1 MRHETAKLGPL
12 GKIAVPSATNAEAPD
27 VEKASIPSPPAPP
40 PPPALNA
47 GGVPNVLKIG
57 LERRFFDDVYH
68 YMMEASWARLILIIA
83 TMYLSTNAIFAT
95 LYMVGGD
102 CISGAEKGSF
112 ADAFF
117 FSVQTLSTIGYG
129 VMAPKGP
136 VGGALVTFEAF
147 VGLLGMA
154 MASGLMFSK
163 FARPTAR
170 VLFSS
175 KLIVST
181 RNGKPCLM
189 LRMANGRGNE
199 IVEATLRI
207 SVLKPEITE
216 EGERMRRFY
225 DLALARSQTPLFSI
239 TWTVI
244 HVIDEASPLYGET
257 EASLREMN
265 VRFIV
270 TLTGID
276 STFAQTV
283 HARTSY
289 VGSDMVWGGRFV
301 DVTSQLPDGRLQVD
315 YTKFHDVTVDGAPVR
330 GEVKSR
336 AVA

>member
-12 GKIAVPSATNAEAPD
+12 GKTAVPSAPKAEAPD
-27 VEKASIPSPPAPP
+27 MAKASIPSPPATV
-40 PPPALNA
+40 PAPGLSA
-47 GGVPNVLKIG
+47 GGVPNVVKIG

-68 YMMEASWARLILIIA
+68 YMMEASWARLILFIA
-83 TMYLSTNAIFAT
+83 TMYLGTNAVFAT
-95 LYMVGGD
+95 LYVLGGD
-102 CISGAEKGSF
+102 CITGAEKGSF

-129 VMAPKGP
+129 VMSPKSPIGC
-136 VGGALVTFEAF
+136 GLVTLEAF

-207 SVLKPEITE
+207 SVLKPEVTE
-216 EGERMRRFY
+216 EGDKMRRFH
-225 DLALARSQTPLFSI
+225 DLALARNQTPLFSL

-276 STFAQTV
+276 STFAQTI
-283 HARTSY
+283 HARSSY
-289 VGSDMVWGGRFV
+289 LGSDMVWGGRFV

-315 YTKFHDVTVDGAPVR
+315 YTKFHEVTVDGAPVR

>member
-1 MRHETAKLGPL
+1 MLLALE
-12 GKIAVPSATNAEAPD
+12 AEAPD
-27 VEKASIPSPPAPP
+27 MANASIPSPTSPLPAP
-40 PPPALNA
+40 ALSPSGA
-47 GGVPNVLKIG
+47 PNVVKIG
-57 LERRFFDDVYH
+57 LERRFFDDIYH
-68 YMMEASWARLILIIA
+68 YMMEASWPRLILLIA
-83 TMYLSTNAIFAT
+83 SMYLSINMIFAT

-136 VGGALVTFEAF
+136 VGSALVTVEAF

-170 VLFSS
+170 VLFSE
-175 KLIVST
+175 KMIVST
-181 RNGKPCLM
+181 RNGKRCLV

-207 SVLKPEITE
+207 SVLKPEVTE
-216 EGERMRRFY
+216 EGEKMRRFH
-225 DLALARSQTPLFSI
+225 DLTLARSQTPLFTI

-276 STFAQTV
+276 STFAQTI
-283 HARTSY
+283 HARTTY
-289 VGSDMVWGGRFV
+289 FGGDIVWGGRFV
-301 DVTSQLPDGRLQVD
+301 DVTSQLPDGQLQVD
-315 YTKFHDVTVDGAPVR
+315 YTKFNDVTLDAAPVS

-336 AVA
+336 AA